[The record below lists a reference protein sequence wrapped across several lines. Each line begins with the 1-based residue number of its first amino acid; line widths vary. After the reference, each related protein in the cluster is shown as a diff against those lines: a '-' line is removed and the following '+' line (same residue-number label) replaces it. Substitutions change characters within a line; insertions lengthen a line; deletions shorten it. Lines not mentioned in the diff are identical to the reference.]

1 MEWIEIVN
9 VIKDVGVSAVI
20 IGAVVYLLVKYFA
33 ALIDS
38 KIAKKMPKTQEVE
51 ELQYDSVKG
60 LREIHPIFNKIQ
72 GIIDTKLPITNIGGP
87 VRTEIFRDVL
97 KVFYEIAEYEIESLL
112 QKNITT
118 ENFLSSNYNMANAI
132 IKDSS
137 IKMRNIGVPEVV
149 ITKFNQWNSGRH
161 EYVLNTI
168 SDIDSSD
175 VFSTIV
181 EKQYAALN
189 LYMDTCYFTL
199 MDAEKTLKS
208 LNGDLTGAVY
218 KGKIVEGL
226 H

>member
-112 QKNITT
+112 QKNITS
-118 ENFLSSNYNMANAI
+118 ENFLSSNYNMVNAI

-149 ITKFNQWNSGRH
+149 VTKFNQWNSDRH

-175 VFSTIV
+175 VFSTTI

-218 KGKIVEGL
+218 KGRIIEGL

>member
-1 MEWIEIVN
+1 MTWIETVD
-9 VIKDVGVSAVI
+9 VIKEVGVSIVI
-20 IGAVVYLLVKYFA
+20 IASVVYLLVKYFS

-38 KIAKKMPKTQEVE
+38 KIDKKVLPEVQ

-60 LREIHPIFNKIQ
+60 LKEIHPIFNKVQ
-72 GIIDTKLPITNIGGP
+72 GIIDTKLPITTIGGP

-97 KVFYEIAEYEIESLL
+97 KTFYEVTEYEITTLL
-112 QKNITT
+112 KQDITLD
-118 ENFLSSNYNMANAI
+118 NFLAYNYNMANAV

-137 IKMRNIGVPEVV
+137 TRMRNIGIPEVV
-149 ITKFNQWNSGRH
+149 ITKFNQWNNARH
-161 EYVLNTI
+161 EYVLSTI

-175 VFSTIV
+175 VFSTVV

-189 LYMDTCYFTL
+189 LYMDTCYFVL

-218 KGKIVEGL
+218 KGKVVEGL

>member
-97 KVFYEIAEYEIESLL
+97 KVFYEIAEYEIENLL
-112 QKNITT
+112 QKNITS